1 VHFGFTILLGLVQGL
16 TEFLPVSSDGH
27 LALAAFLVGV
37 FDMPLSFVVVLHIG
51 TLIATLLVFRS
62 DVGAMLRSLGHV
74 ASGPKEWL
82 ATPSGA
88 LVSRILVASVPTA
101 VIGLLLDDAVEE
113 WSHDPRIVG
122 ACLLLSAAV
131 VASTRLGKGERDLP
145 SFRDAI
151 LIGVAQ
157 GLAVLPGLTRSGSTI
172 AMAMLLG
179 MSGPAAFRF
188 SFLMSL
194 PAVGGAI
201 LLKALKPD
209 ALAGLGPQ
217 AALGTAVAFVSGL
230 AALLVLRN
238 VVKLGKFWAFALY
251 LAPLGLG
258 LLFFFDR
265 IKQTP

>member
-1 VHFGFTILLGLVQGL
+1 MHFGFAILLGLVQGL

-27 LALAAFLVGV
+27 LALAAFLFGV

-51 TLIATLLVFRS
+51 TLVATLLVFRS
-62 DVGAMLRSLGHV
+62 DVLAMLASLKGLTN
-74 ASGPKEWL
+74 GPKTWL
-82 ATPSGA
+82 SSADGA
-88 LVSRILVASVPTA
+88 LVSRIVVASIPTA
-101 VIGLLLDDAVEE
+101 VIGLLLNDAVEE

-131 VASTRLGKGERDLP
+131 VASTRLGKGDRELP
-145 SFRDAI
+145 SFRDAL

-209 ALAGLGPQ
+209 ALAGLGAQ
-217 AALGTAVAFVSGL
+217 AAVGTTVAFVTGL
-230 AALLVLRN
+230 AALFALRN
-238 VVKLGKFWAFALY
+238 VVKQGKFWAFALY

-265 IKQTP
+265 MTHTP